1 MEQTIQAGTVTAICI
16 SEKRGTQKKPVDTAR
31 LRTDW
36 GIEGDAHAGHWHR
49 QVSLLSQEEIDAF
62 RAEGADVYPGAFGE
76 NLAVQGIPL
85 KALPVGTR
93 LQCGSVLLEVTQIG
107 KDCHSHC
114 TIYYQMGK
122 CIMPSNGIFARVL
135 QEGEISVGDTIQV
148 LPETGKEPFRA
159 AVITLS
165 DKGAAGEREDKSGPL
180 AEKLLMEAGYEVV
193 EYLLLPDERE
203 PLEKELKRLAD
214 QRQVHVIFTTGGT
227 GFSVRD
233 ITPEATIAVCDRM
246 ANGIAD
252 AIRNYSM
259 TITPRAMFSRAVSGL
274 RGRTLIVNLPGSPK
288 AVQEALEYLL
298 PHLEHG
304 ISVLRGNV
312 SECARK

>member
-1 MEQTIQAGTVTAICI
+1 MREQTIQAGTVTAICI
-16 SEKRGTQKKPVDTAR
+16 SEKRGTQKKTLDTAR

-76 NLAVQGIPL
+76 NLAVH
-85 KALPVGTR
+85 
-93 LQCGSVLLEVTQIG
+93 GSVLLEVTQIG

-135 QEGEISVGDTIQV
+135 QEGEISVRDTIQV

-165 DKGAAGEREDKSGPL
+165 DKGAAGEREDKSDPL
-180 AEKLLMEAGYEVV
+180 AEKLLTEAEYEV
-193 EYLLLPDERE
+193 
-203 PLEKELKRLAD
+203 
-214 QRQVHVIFTTGGT
+214 
-227 GFSVRD
+227 
-233 ITPEATIAVCDRM
+233 
-246 ANGIAD
+246 
-252 AIRNYSM
+252 
-259 TITPRAMFSRAVSGL
+259 
-274 RGRTLIVNLPGSPK
+274 
-288 AVQEALEYLL
+288 
-298 PHLEHG
+298 
-304 ISVLRGNV
+304 
-312 SECARK
+312 